1 MKDEKVWELL
11 TEVRKDVK
19 EIRKEM
25 STLKLKVS
33 SVSAFIGG
41 IIGVLAKKLGL

>member
-1 MKDEKVWELL
+1 MKDEKLWELL
-11 TEVRKDVK
+11 TEVRQDVK

-41 IIGVLAKKLGL
+41 IVGVLAKKLGL